1 MKTSTHIKTF
11 LAGIVIAGTSL
22 AAVAQTTNTSPSG
35 TNQAPTGVGVT
46 PQTAAEANRNAVP
59 RSDTG
64 TVVRTGPNAA
74 DAARSSSGAMQGS
87 TPNTTG
93 NNSNMSGSDTNM
105 GSTGSASGSNGTTM
119 RTARADRN

>member
-1 MKTSTHIKTF
+1 MKNSTHIKTL
-11 LAGIVIAGTSL
+11 LACIVIAGTSL
-22 AAVAQTTNTSPSG
+22 AAVAQTTNTSPSD
-35 TNQAPTGVGVT
+35 TNQAPTGIGVT

-74 DAARSSSGAMQGS
+74 DTAPSPSGAMQGS

-93 NNSNMSGSDTNM
+93 NNSNMGS
-105 GSTGSASGSNGTTM
+105 SGSASGSNGTTM